1 MLPAGGATFYE
12 AISRPSIRSVEIMSA
27 DPKTHARFLS
37 YRERHA
43 YFGRGELA
51 KAITFSEYAALDAER
66 LLLLAIPPGER
77 TRQQA
82 ARLAEVLRLMLED

>member
-1 MLPAGGATFYE
+1 MT
-12 AISRPSIRSVEIMSA
+12 

-51 KAITFSEYAALDAER
+51 RALTFSEYAALDAER
-66 LLLLAIPPGER
+66 VQLSAVPVKER
-77 TRQQA
+77 TRQQS
-82 ARLAEVLRLMLED
+82 ARLREVLTLMLED